1 MQNRI
6 ENIVFTEKALIKIKG
21 RQYILSGILN
31 KKPVIRLFI
40 FSVILL
46 LFFPTYQIQAKSS
59 DWDQNWSYSNEIIL
73 PIDTSI
79 EEARYQ
85 PVDFHY
91 EFDHPCW
98 AINEN
103 EHSIRICCWDGGTW
117 HELESQIYQLET
129 IDDDTISSCNI
140 VFLVPEFADGSEEYY
155 LYYDDSETPL
165 PDYPD
170 HINYEESFFRYEPI
184 SGYPLESDYYKV
196 IDDNCIK
203 YAISFNGQFM
213 GYNICQ
219 HIMKM
224 KNGVTEVVPNN
235 IELFAAFDFKYTYET
250 SLFGYSS
257 TSQKVLS
264 KEVLTDGN
272 LMLEVCIVSTS
283 KYNDLK
289 TTATYKYYHNPSL
302 NSRIHVHVK
311 HETLEEI
318 TPTAD
323 LPASNTDGVFASLQ
337 AGGVTSRSIE
347 DLNIGQI
354 LPFLH
359 YYNEF
364 GTISEYD
371 VDIDPEYNPDH
382 PDIRIIGYKD
392 DVDLGSYPWISF
404 DEGKTGFAHSVIF
417 DSNQVLVSGSDE
429 KDGLQ
434 INAFEVDYPHLPGLE
449 NNVATIQIGRNSYE
463 PGENHDLIIPSDFV
477 VEFDAEFFTTEN
489 DGYPIIETES
499 IIFQDL
505 VSIKPQST
513 EGINDDVEELIT
525 HDLSVIVHNAFAFPF
540 GSSLSVALGL
550 NLSYVNVELY
560 KDNEYIYSE
569 NAVKLPLNALEE
581 MEDPSL
587 MDKIRSSLGIFDLRN
602 ISFFKKAMF
611 SRINEG
617 KYVVKVFKENQFLK
631 GDKQFIGYA
640 IVDLQSDEKIHVF
653 CRPEA
658 SILVSVVDQHNNEI
672 ENVEVTLQKEDTII
686 SSGLTDE
693 QGQVI
698 IKAPVN
704 ADAYDLIIYYQ
715 GLEVYQNSMKLGFL
729 QHFFQPSASVEIDL
743 HSLHVHVVDTWGDP
757 PEIQLNPTLSDE
769 SELFKMS
776 GEEIDFGEI
785 EFLNIIPGSYQLT
798 LSFKSFTVTEN
809 IDIDGDESLDLEF
822 PATYDV
828 DLKIINARGEVEK
841 DSQMIISRNDD
852 DISIDTIDSSAFLS
866 VPPGEYLVKVYQ
878 DDDLVSE
885 RTIGVYGAQ
894 KYDLITTNQPSYVLI
909 VIILSVL
916 FILASLIVFGYKK
929 QLRLLVVTIGIIL
942 IILSLFLSWWGI
954 QGSTEHLE
962 TSTNLYL
969 IPSNMITITSTEQT
983 IAGELSYLPPIVLT
997 AITGMIALAMVGCVM
1012 IAAHIYVGKKGM
1024 RRLDRISLILGSL
1037 SILGPWLIFL
1047 VAINELSS
1055 ITIGGIFGSGL
1066 LDVGVAGETQIYSV
1080 SSFWGPAHGFYI
1092 YAIGLVLIFSAFVST
1107 MNQKRKEEGKK
1118 EKGFDFQH
1126 PLFGMSFKKWFY
1138 VLQKNGGVDNK
1149 YLNRGLFIGFFS
1161 LFFALARYL
1170 FKVKFAEKIAH
1181 SEIKNPPVFILGH
1194 WRSGTTYLHELL
1206 SEDPQFCYVTLWHT
1220 MLPDSYP
1227 LLEPMKHFM
1236 AKFLPSTRPMD
1247 NMAVDIDGPY
1257 EEEAGIAVLSPW
1269 SFFHA
1274 FHFPKNAEEQYEK
1287 SIHYTGLSEIE
1298 KEEWDRS
1305 YFDFMKTVSYTN
1317 KGKRLL
1323 IKDPANTARI
1333 PTLLQLFPD
1342 AKFIH
1347 IKRNPYKV
1355 YLSMVKMR
1363 NNVPRKLALQKYDKE
1378 VIEQQVINDYKR
1390 LMTAFFEQKKMIPLD
1405 NYVEISYEELV
1416 KNPLEQVKKIYKKL
1430 KLSGLEKGLPG
1441 MNRYLESKKDYKVNV
1456 YKIDEKV
1463 VQRVQEQWDVTIK
1476 PWGYEPP

>member
-1 MQNRI
+1 M
-6 ENIVFTEKALIKIKG
+6 VFV
-21 RQYILSGILN
+21 S
-31 KKPVIRLFI
+31 
-40 FSVILL
+40 S
-46 LFFPTYQIQAKSS
+46 YQIQAKSL
-59 DWDQNWSYSNEIIL
+59 DWDQHWSYSKEIIL
-73 PIDTSI
+73 PIDTSVD
-79 EEARYQ
+79 EAKYQ
-85 PVDFHY
+85 PVDFHC
-91 EFDHPCW
+91 EFENPCW

-103 EHSIRICCWDGGTW
+103 EHSIRICCWDGATW

-129 IDDDTISSCNI
+129 IDDDTIRSCNI
-140 VFLVPEFADGSEEYY
+140 VFLVPEFADGSEEYF
-155 LYYDDSETPL
+155 LYYDDSVTTL

-170 HINYEESFFRYEPI
+170 YINFEESFFRYEPI
-184 SGYPLESDYYKV
+184 SGYPLESEYYKV

-224 KNGVTEVVPNN
+224 KEGVTEVIPKN

-283 KYNDLK
+283 KYDDLK
-289 TTATYKYYHNPSL
+289 TTATYKYYHNPSS
-302 NSRIHVHVK
+302 NARIHAHVK
-311 HETLEEI
+311 HETLEAI
-318 TPTAD
+318 TPTSE

-364 GTISEYD
+364 GTVSEYD

-382 PDIRIIGYKD
+382 PDIRIIGYTD
-392 DVDLGSYPWISF
+392 DVDLGVYPWISF

-417 DSNQVLVSGSDE
+417 DSNKVLVSGSDE

-449 NNVATIQIGRNSYE
+449 NNVATVQIGRNSYE
-463 PGENHDLIIPSDFV
+463 PGGSHDLLIPSDFV

-489 DGYPIIETES
+489 DGYPIIEKES
-499 IIFQDL
+499 TIFQNL
-505 VSIKPQST
+505 VTIKPQST
-513 EGINDDVEELIT
+513 EEINDDVEELIK
-525 HDLSVIVHNAFAFPF
+525 HDLSVVVHNELSVPF

-560 KDNEYIYSE
+560 TDNEYIYSE

-581 MEDPSL
+581 LEDPTFIE
-587 MDKIRSSLGIFDLRN
+587 KILSSIRIFDLRN
-602 ISFFKKAMF
+602 ISLFKKAMF
-611 SRINEG
+611 SGINEG

-631 GDKQFIGYA
+631 EEKQFIGYA
-640 IVDLQSDEKIHVF
+640 IVDLQSDERIHVF

-658 SILVSVVDQHNNEI
+658 SIAVSVIDQHNDEVKNA
-672 ENVEVTLQKEDTII
+672 EVTMQKDNTII
-686 SSGLTDE
+686 ASGFTDE
-693 QGQVI
+693 NGQVI
-698 IKAPVN
+698 MKAPVN
-704 ADAYDLIIYYQ
+704 ADAYDLIVYYQ
-715 GLEVYQNSMKLGFL
+715 GLEVYQNSVKLGLL
-729 QHFFQPSASVEIDL
+729 QHLIQPTESVEINR
-743 HSLHVHVVDTWGDP
+743 HSLQVHVVDTWGKP
-757 PEIQLNPTLSDE
+757 PEIQLNPMLMDE
-769 SELFKMS
+769 SELYKAS
-776 GEEIDFGEI
+776 AEELEFGE
-785 EFLNIIPGSYQLT
+785 FVFTNIIPGSYQLT
-798 LSFKSFTVTEN
+798 LSFKSFTLTKSV
-809 IDIDGDESLDLEF
+809 DIDDDESLDLEF

-828 DLKIINARGEVEK
+828 DLKIINARGETEE
-841 DSQMIISRNDD
+841 DSQLIVSRDGDD
-852 DISIDTIDSSAFLS
+852 VSIDTEDSSAVVS
-866 VPPGEYLVKVYQ
+866 VPPGEYLVKVYN
-878 DDDLVSE
+878 DDDLISE
-885 RTIGVYGAQ
+885 RTIGVYGTQ
-894 KYDLITTNQPSYVLI
+894 KYDLVTNNQPGY
-909 VIILSVL
+909 VIIVLVLSVL
-916 FILASLIVFGYKK
+916 LIIASLIVFGYKK
-929 QLRLLVVTIGIIL
+929 EFRLLLVMIGIIL

-954 QGSTEHLE
+954 QGSTDNLE

-969 IPSNMITITSTEQT
+969 IPSNMITISSTEQT

-997 AITGMIALAMVGCVM
+997 AITGMIALAIVGCVM
-1012 IAAHIYVGKKGM
+1012 IASKTYFRKKAM
-1024 RRLDRISLILGSL
+1024 RRLDRISTILGSL
-1037 SILGPWLIFL
+1037 SILGPGLIFL
-1047 VAINELSS
+1047 VAMNELSKIS
-1055 ITIGGIFGSGL
+1055 VGGIFGSGL

-1080 SSFWGPAHGFYI
+1080 SSFWGPANGFYV
-1092 YAIGLVLIFSAFVST
+1092 YAIGLVLIFSAFISNVK
-1107 MNQKRKEEGKK
+1107 QKRKEGGKK

-1126 PLFGMSFKKWFY
+1126 PLFGMSFKNWFY
-1138 VLQKNGGVDNK
+1138 VLQKNGGVDNR
-1149 YLNRGLFIGFFS
+1149 YFNRGLFIGFFS
-1161 LFFALARYL
+1161 LFFAPARYL
-1170 FKVKFAEKIAH
+1170 FKVKFAKKIAH
-1181 SEIKNPPVFILGH
+1181 SEIRNPPVFILGH

-1287 SIHYTGLSEIE
+1287 SIHYTGLSVKE
-1298 KEEWDRS
+1298 KKQWDKS
-1305 YFDFMKTVSYTN
+1305 YYDFMKTVSYTN
-1317 KGKRLL
+1317 QGKRLL

-1333 PTLLQLFPD
+1333 PTILQLFPE

-1363 NNVPRKLALQKYDKE
+1363 NNVPRKLALQEYDTE
-1378 VIEQQVINDYKR
+1378 VIEQQVIDNYKQ
-1390 LMTAFFEQKKMIPLD
+1390 LMTAFFEQKKMIPSE

-1416 KNPLEQVKKIYKKL
+1416 KNPLEQVKKIYEKL
-1430 KLSGLEKGLPG
+1430 KLPGLEKGLPG
-1441 MNRYLESKKDYKVNV
+1441 MNQYLERKKNYKVNV

-1463 VQRVQEQWDVTIK
+1463 IQRVQEQWDVTIK
-1476 PWGYEPP
+1476 LWGYEPP

>member
-1 MQNRI
+1 M
-6 ENIVFTEKALIKIKG
+6 
-21 RQYILSGILN
+21 SCILN
-31 KKPVIRLFI
+31 KKPVIRFFI
-40 FSVILL
+40 FCFIIL

-59 DWDQNWSYSNEIIL
+59 DWDQNWSYSKEIIL

-103 EHSIRICCWDGGTW
+103 EHSIRICCWDGGIW

-129 IDDDTISSCNI
+129 IDDETISSCNI

-155 LYYDDSETPL
+155 LYYDDSETSSPN
-165 PDYPD
+165 YPD

-224 KNGVTEVVPNN
+224 KNGVTEVIPNN

-302 NSRIHVHVK
+302 NARIHAHVK

-429 KDGLQ
+429 RDGLQ

-463 PGENHDLIIPSDFV
+463 PGGSHDLLIPSDFV
-477 VEFDAEFFTTEN
+477 VEFDAEFFTTEK

-499 IIFQDL
+499 SIFQDL

-513 EGINDDVEELIT
+513 EGINDDVEELVK
-525 HDLSVIVHNAFAFPF
+525 HDLSVIIHNAFSFPF

-617 KYVVKVFKENQFLK
+617 KYVVKVLKENQFLK

-693 QGQVI
+693 KGQVI

-729 QHFFQPSASVEIDL
+729 QHFIQPSETVEINL

-757 PEIQLNPTLSDE
+757 PEIQLNPTLLDE
-769 SELFKMS
+769 SESFKMS
-776 GEEIDFGEI
+776 GEELDFGEI
-785 EFLNIIPGSYQLT
+785 LFKDIIPGSYQLT

-809 IDIDGDESLDLEF
+809 VDIDGDKSLDLEF

-852 DISIDTIDSSAFLS
+852 EISIDTIDSSAFLS
-866 VPPGEYLVKVYQ
+866 VPPGEYQVKVYQ

-894 KYDLITTNQPSYVLI
+894 KYDLVTTNQPAYVLI

-916 FILASLIVFGYKK
+916 SILASLIVFGYKK
-929 QLRLLVVTIGIIL
+929 QIRLLVVTIGIIL

-969 IPSNMITITSTEQT
+969 IPGNMITITSTEQT

-997 AITGMIALAMVGCVM
+997 AITGMIALAIVGCVM
-1012 IAAHIYVGKKGM
+1012 IAANIYFGKKGM
-1024 RRLDRISLILGSL
+1024 RRLDRISIILGSL

-1047 VAINELSS
+1047 VAINELSN

-1107 MNQKRKEEGKK
+1107 MNQKRKEGGKK

-1161 LFFALARYL
+1161 LFFAPARYL
-1170 FKVKFAEKIAH
+1170 FKVKFAEKIDH
-1181 SEIKNPPVFILGH
+1181 SKIKNPPVFILGH

-1287 SIHYTGLSEIE
+1287 SIHYTGLSEKE
-1298 KEEWDRS
+1298 KEEWDKS
-1305 YFDFMKTVSYTN
+1305 YYDFMKTVSYTN

-1333 PTLLQLFPD
+1333 PTLLKLFPD

-1378 VIEQQVINDYKR
+1378 IIEQQVINDYKR
-1390 LMTAFFEQKKMIPLD
+1390 LMTAFFEQKKMIPSD

-1463 VQRVQEQWDVTIK
+1463 VQRVQEQWDLTIK
-1476 PWGYEPP
+1476 PWGYKPP